1 VLVRRVIA
9 EGVGP
14 FEHLNLELREGKD
27 PDRADV
33 HLLVGPNGCGK
44 STVLRIIAS
53 AFGDASPATWA
64 RLWDRSS
71 YAAVETEGGWGVLG
85 RPPPHGASHQ
95 VPDANWV
102 RSGSEDGAQPQ
113 VQSPSRLMDLQRRLA
128 GNRRRAAG
136 HTVGFAAFAYSN
148 YRSTETAS
156 LAAVREIESPPH
168 DGALSF
174 SERPGSED
182 VVQWIANTLAKW
194 ALDKADGDDVKAAR
208 RRHTLDA
215 VEQAVAN
222 IIGEPVRFRL
232 LRDPLA
238 VRLVL
243 ADQELPFDVLP
254 DGVKSI
260 LSWIADLLMRLERTP
275 WEGDVPVLERP
286 FLLLLDEIEVHLH
299 PKWQRRVVPVIER
312 LFPRAQVILSTH
324 SPFIV
329 ASAADAWTY
338 QFRVDRGRAS
348 HVGTYPSKVGSS
360 VSALLREVFDVDGEF
375 DVGTEARLDELY
387 ALRDRLLAG
396 DEGARE
402 AFDKATQAL
411 ARTSEELRD
420 IVVYEQRSLARRL
433 RAS

>member
-1 VLVRRVIA
+1 
-9 EGVGP
+9 
-14 FEHLNLELREGKD
+14 
-27 PDRADV
+27 
-33 HLLVGPNGCGK
+33 
-44 STVLRIIAS
+44 
-53 AFGDASPATWA
+53 
-64 RLWDRSS
+64 
-71 YAAVETEGGWGVLG
+71 
-85 RPPPHGASHQ
+85 
-95 VPDANWV
+95 
-102 RSGSEDGAQPQ
+102 
-113 VQSPSRLMDLQRRLA
+113 MDLQRRLA